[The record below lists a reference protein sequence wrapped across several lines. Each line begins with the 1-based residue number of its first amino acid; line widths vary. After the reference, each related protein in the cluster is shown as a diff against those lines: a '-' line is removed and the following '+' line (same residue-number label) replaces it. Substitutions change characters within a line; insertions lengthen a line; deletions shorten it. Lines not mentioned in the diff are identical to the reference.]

1 MTTHL
6 GIKTATATVLVA
18 VAVFLPVPALA
29 GDLAAAALG
38 VPDSTPPTGA
48 VGGVRSPAAGVL
60 DLRLDATDAGTG
72 LAAAVASLDGSSVA
86 YVRLGAGSCP
96 EHPVPGSEL
105 PAGAECPESV
115 SGAPLPIDTRSVPD
129 GPHALRVVV
138 TDAAGNTATLVER
151 TITVR
156 NAPPAGSGTSATVTV
171 GVASRSPSGGGG
183 GHGGGGGGGSL
194 PPSPPPQGSSRCHSP
209 QLKMRLAER
218 PLWRTR
224 PGKLPV
230 LRFGVGH
237 HYRGQLTCRA
247 GGRRVAAAA
256 GTPVQVVYRI
266 WRHTTFKRHKGP
278 VRRVRKTPIKTQ
290 PGGRLAVRL
299 GFPTGRT
306 IIFSYRSSNGEL
318 ARVKLRIAIARPDPP
333 AKGER

>member
-18 VAVFLPVPALA
+18 VAVFFPPPALA
-29 GDLAAAALG
+29 GDVSAATLG

-48 VGGVRSPAAGVL
+48 VGGVRSPAAGIL

-72 LAAAVASLDGSSVA
+72 LAAAAASLDGGPASN
-86 YVRLGAGSCP
+86 VRLGTGSCP
-96 EHPVPGSEL
+96 EHPAPGSE
-105 PAGAECPESV
+105 PPPGAECPESV
-115 SGAPLPIDTRSVPD
+115 SGVPLPIDTRSVPD
-129 GPHALRVVV
+129 GPHVLRVVV
-138 TDAAGNTATLVER
+138 TDAAGNTAMLVER

-171 GVASRSPSGGGG
+171 GVASKSPSGGGG
-183 GHGGGGGGGSL
+183 GRSGGGSSSSL
-194 PPSPPPQGSSRCHSP
+194 PPSPPPQGTSQCRSP
-209 QLKMRLAER
+209 QLKMRLAVK

-230 LRFGVGH
+230 LRFGVRH
-237 HYRGQLTCRA
+237 PYRGQLTCRV
-247 GGRRVAAAA
+247 GGRRVAAAV
-256 GTPVQVVYRI
+256 GTPVHVVYRI
-266 WRHTTFKRHKGP
+266 WRNTTFKRHKGP
-278 VRRVRKTPIKTQ
+278 VRRVRKTPIETQ
-290 PGGRLAVRL
+290 RGGRLAVRL

-318 ARVKLRIAIARPDPP
+318 ARVKLRIAVARPDPP